1 MIYNPGKLQSAVD
14 TISRS
19 NPLHMLYMSVGHP
32 MIADG
37 DDDLREL
44 LEIDIEDVHVA
55 INLVNSDKEV
65 DMMSWDVVHRAT
77 QEDRTM
83 LKLMDHIQRGM
94 PDSGLELDKSLREHH
109 RFRQYLHV
117 VDGVLCYRDLILV
130 PAALRAKVLAGVYA
144 AYYTK
149 ESQGEDNVL
158 EV

>member
-1 MIYNPGKLQSAVD
+1 MCGRFEMIYNPGKLQSAVD
-14 TISRS
+14 TISRR

-32 MIADG
+32 MIADW
-37 DDDLREL
+37 
-44 LEIDIEDVHVA
+44 DVHVA

-65 DMMSWDVVHRAT
+65 NMMSWDVIHRAT